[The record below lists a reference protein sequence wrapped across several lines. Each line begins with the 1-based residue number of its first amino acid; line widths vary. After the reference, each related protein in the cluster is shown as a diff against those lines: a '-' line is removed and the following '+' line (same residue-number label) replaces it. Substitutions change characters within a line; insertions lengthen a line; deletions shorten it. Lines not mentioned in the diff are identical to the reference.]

1 MRSLETQIRLLL
13 VLIQMSQNDRTR
25 FMYTR
30 NLFNKMEQRK
40 TLALAARA

>member
-13 VLIQMSQNDRTR
+13 VLIQMSHNERTR